1 MPLPINPALDSE
13 VSQEIGQVWK
23 QVENRVLQMAG
34 GNELMLQKDL
44 DIESLISSLNQTQA
58 SNKKEAEKYD
68 QVRNVFQRTLQCIQ
82 TVGGIVT
89 TGVST
94 VFAPASTCYN
104 ALTFVIQAWQGYEGI
119 FDSLTSL
126 LEKCID
132 FMSRL
137 SIYTQG
143 GMDSKLTMVA
153 CLHLQI
159 FVEICDRCL
168 KLRQKRHKLA
178 AFMKQLFL
186 NDDGVQGL
194 LASMGGLIDKE
205 RGLVAAQTWKSSI
218 EAAEN
223 SRDGLS
229 LTRKMHAS
237 LVEEKNM
244 LRKEKDVKVWKQNIL
259 TTLNCAQDILEEGST
274 KPWDEI
280 WNRYKS
286 SILQDTGE
294 WLFQDAKF
302 TSWLNGNDNKD
313 RILGLQGEVGTGK
326 TLLASNFILNTR
338 KGKLEAPGSLGSR
351 VAVAHNF
358 MDTETKPIA
367 VDDVNSKAVLMSSNL
382 VCQLALADESLMKS
396 IASRCDRS
404 KYLESPHEM
413 WSELL
418 FDNEDILSMDV
429 TLFIV
434 FDGIV
439 GSIQHFSQ
447 ILQGL
452 FNSPVSDRIRIMIT
466 GREDFF
472 DELETV
478 GGMKVARIPLA
489 RSNELDIEIYIKDR
503 MDHMDILKE
512 KSRSVVDVRA
522 RILRELPKS
531 TEGDYHKIRRVLDN
545 ISKTDDPDEVDFQ
558 LESARRPRP
567 EQIEAD
573 IEKLNQSLSNKEIA
587 EINEMILWVNNGM
600 FVKVDLDLM
609 EAAIELGMGDYA
621 SPSLMSIRSKIK
633 SKYTLFQVGW
643 NNTIEYKYPDIGAMI
658 PNKAPTR
665 GSQIPNDDTEVSAT
679 EINILKHY
687 LSTVCP
693 KYLYEKV
700 GFEDFLESKLVGKSS
715 RIHQDWENA
724 HIRLALRCM
733 KCLIEERNEK
743 TQLLYEHSQ
752 AFLSVHLNAADLS
765 LADRELKAEAGVMLV
780 RLFTEQYAIG
790 SLLGFEDFKPQIST
804 FFRYGDE
811 SFSYSWRS
819 WVFSQEGVVC
829 ISRWFRDSA
838 VIENVK
844 HNPIITAFNDP
855 EADHRMVLLKLGMLR
870 AANDLFRRDTAE
882 NETRRAFFFL
892 YFLITKKKLPHLDG
906 EYSATYEMFQLVE
919 NWSQAALEYTEKDA
933 LWEARA
939 VDVMQSV
946 TQYLTQQTR
955 AECVRRAKRAVDLDP
970 NCWQAS
976 YALSRAGDRSE
987 ENINILKDV
996 VDRLIADEEWAS
1008 QPRNKIILTR
1018 ILLDLS
1024 LSLDHGR
1031 DERCEEIN
1039 LRIFEIDRSPD
1050 VLGKICPIL
1059 DIYSELEK
1067 WDAIITFY
1075 ERLLEEPDKEQN
1087 TTGAF
1092 LAHNIGEYPLADVTF
1107 QAVKAKNR
1115 VDLVETLFNKAY
1127 ATEPPSREL
1136 DKLRFEHGRMLVR
1149 LDGYEETGLSIWED
1163 CRQIPHDSI
1172 NRFRHDLINV
1182 WIKLAYRKG
1191 TSSVDAE
1198 SYHAKLQAYYDEYEA
1213 DIVGDLQSCASMA
1226 QYFFRTGD
1234 EQKAKELLKG
1244 HVSGALEMLMDDNLD
1259 NDTLSLNT
1267 LSVSCCA
1274 MGDLRN
1280 ALVAWELQYIA
1291 FRAQRQEN
1299 KRRQLIWRQKQVAE
1313 MKKNSDDME
1322 TRAGESAEEGQV
1334 ADHDGLDLP
1343 DYDEINRSQDGT
1355 IASKLAAKLLEEEN
1369 EDTED
1374 VWWDVGRQLADEE
1387 INPFSLLSSGLTYCH
1402 NCRFVNW
1409 NMQNMWLCLTHAG
1422 QRVFHD
1428 DCYKKLMA
1436 GNAPASECS
1445 KDDEFYQFPMRD
1457 REQTKSLPK
1466 GCVLVQGEVVEY
1478 ESWKAEI
1485 RAKYVDF
1492 E

>member
-1 MPLPINPALDSE
+1 MTLPANAAIDSE
-13 VSQEIGQVWK
+13 ISREIGQVWK
-23 QVENRVLQMAG
+23 QVESRVLQMAG
-34 GNELMLQKDL
+34 GDESMLEKDL
-44 DIESLISSLNQTQA
+44 TIESVISSLNQTQA
-58 SNKKEAEKYD
+58 SNKKEAEKYG

-104 ALTFVIQAWQGYEGI
+104 ALSFVIQAWQGYEGI

-126 LEKCID
+126 LEKCIE
-132 FMSRL
+132 FMDRL
-137 SIYTQG
+137 SIYAQG

-194 LASMGGLIDKE
+194 LASMSGLVDKE

-237 LVEEKNM
+237 LMEDKSM
-244 LRKEKDVKVWKQNIL
+244 LRKEKDIKVWKQSIF
-259 TTLNCAQDILEEGST
+259 TTLNCAQDILEDAST

-302 TSWLNGNDNKD
+302 TSWLNGNDSKD
-313 RILGLQGEVGTGK
+313 RILGLQGEAGTGK
-326 TLLASNFILNTR
+326 TLLAANFILNIR
-338 KGKLEAPGSLGSR
+338 KGKLKAPEYLGSR
-351 VAVAHNF
+351 VVVAHNF
-358 MDTETKPIA
+358 MDMETKPTA
-367 VDDVNSKAVLMSSNL
+367 VDDINSKAVLMSSNL
-382 VCQLALADESLMKS
+382 ICQLALADESLMKS
-396 IASRCDRS
+396 IASICDRL
-404 KYLESPHEM
+404 KYLESPKEM

-418 FDNEDILSMDV
+418 FDNEDLLSMDI

-434 FDGIV
+434 FDRII
-439 GSIQHFSQ
+439 GSIRHFCQ

-452 FNSPVSDRIRIMIT
+452 MNSPISDRIRIMIT
-466 GREDFF
+466 GSKDFF
-472 DELETV
+472 RELETV
-478 GGMKVARIPLA
+478 GGIKVAKIPLVQ
-489 RSNELDIEIYIKDR
+489 SNESDIEIYIKDR

-512 KSRSVVDVRA
+512 KTPSVVDIRA

-531 TEGDYHKIRRVLDN
+531 TEGDYHKINRVLDN

-573 IEKLNQSLSNKEIA
+573 IQKLNQSLSKREIA
-587 EINEMILWVNNGM
+587 EINEMILWLNNGM
-600 FVKVDLDLM
+600 LVKVDLAM
-609 EAAIELGMGDYA
+609 IEAAIELGMGDYV
-621 SPSLMSIRSKIK
+621 SPSLMSMRSKIK

-643 NNTIEYKYPDIGAMI
+643 NDTVEYKYPDIGAMI
-658 PNKAPTR
+658 PNKASTR

-693 KYLYEKV
+693 KYLYDKV
-700 GFEDFLESKLVGKSS
+700 GFEDFLESKLVSKGSQ
-715 RIHQDWENA
+715 IHQDLENA
-724 HIRLALRCM
+724 NILLALRCM
-733 KCLIEERNEK
+733 KCLVEERSEK

-752 AFLSVHLNAADLS
+752 AFLIDYLNTTDLS
-765 LADRELKAEAGVMLV
+765 LADRELKSEAGVMLV

-790 SLLGFEDFKPQIST
+790 SLLGFEDFKPVINT
-804 FFRYGDE
+804 YFRYGDE
-811 SFSYSWRS
+811 LFPYSWAS
-819 WVFSQEGVVC
+819 WVFGQAGVVC
-829 ISRWFRDSA
+829 ISRWFSDSA
-838 VIENVK
+838 VIEDVK
-844 HNPIITAFNDP
+844 DNPIITAFNDP
-855 EADHRMVLLKLGMLR
+855 DADHRMVLLKLGMLR
-870 AANDLFRRDTAE
+870 AANDLFQRDTAE
-882 NETRRAFFFL
+882 NETRMAFFFL

-906 EYSATYEMFQLVE
+906 AYSATYEMFQLVE
-919 NWSQAALEYTEKDA
+919 NWSQAALELAEKDA

-939 VDVMQSV
+939 VDVIQSV
-946 TQYLTQQTR
+946 TQHLPPQTR
-955 AECVRRAKRAVDLDP
+955 AECVRRAKRAVDFDP
-970 NCWQAS
+970 NCWQGL
-976 YALSRAGDRSE
+976 YALSRAGGRNE
-987 ENINILKDV
+987 ENINILKGV
-996 VDRLIADEEWAS
+996 VDRLIADEGWTS

-1018 ILLDLS
+1018 ILLDLT
-1024 LSLDHGR
+1024 LSFDHGR

-1059 DIYSELEK
+1059 EIYSELEK

-1075 ERLLEEPDKEQN
+1075 ERLLEEPDKDQN

-1092 LAHNIGEYPLADVTF
+1092 LAQNIGEYPLVDVTF
-1107 QAVKAKNR
+1107 QAIKARNR
-1115 VDLVETLFNKAY
+1115 YDLIETLFNKAY
-1127 ATEPPSREL
+1127 ATEPPSQEL
-1136 DKLRFEHGRMLVR
+1136 DKLRLEHGRMLTR
-1149 LDGYEETGLSIWED
+1149 LEGYEEAGLSMWED
-1163 CRQIPHDSI
+1163 CRQIPQDEI
-1172 NRFRHDLINV
+1172 NRFRNGLINV

-1191 TSSVDAE
+1191 ASSVDAE
-1198 SYHAKLQAYYDEYEA
+1198 SYHTKLQAYYSDFES

-1244 HVSGALEMLMDDNLD
+1244 HVSGALEMLEDDDLD
-1259 NDTLSLNT
+1259 NDTVSLYT
-1267 LSVSCCA
+1267 LSVASCA
-1274 MGDLRN
+1274 MSDLQN

-1291 FRAQRQEN
+1291 FRAQRHEN

-1313 MKKNSDDME
+1313 MKDSEDLGK
-1322 TRAGESAEEGQV
+1322 RAGESTEEGQV
-1334 ADHDGLDLP
+1334 AGLGETDLLDH
-1343 DYDEINRSQDGT
+1343 DEINGNEDGAH
-1355 IASKLAAKLLEEEN
+1355 ASKLVAKLMEEEN
-1369 EDTED
+1369 ENTEE
-1374 VWWDVGRQLADEE
+1374 VWWDMGKQLADEE
-1387 INPFSLLSSGLTYCH
+1387 IDPMSLMSSGLTYCH
-1402 NCRFVNW
+1402 NCRFVSW
-1409 NMQNMWLCLTHAG
+1409 NNAGMWLCLTHAG

-1428 DCYKKLMA
+1428 DCYKKLMD

-1457 REQTKSLPK
+1457 KEQAKSLPK

-1478 ESWKAEI
+1478 ERWKAEI
-1485 RAKYVDF
+1485 RDKYVEF

>member
-1 MPLPINPALDSE
+1 MTLPVNPAIDSE
-13 VSQEIGQVWK
+13 VNREIGQVWK
-23 QVENRVLQMAG
+23 QVESRVLQMAG
-34 GNELMLQKDL
+34 GDETMLQKDL
-44 DIESLISSLNQTQA
+44 TIESVISSLNQTQA
-58 SNKKEAEKYD
+58 SNKKEAEKYG

-126 LEKCID
+126 LEKCVE
-132 FMSRL
+132 FMDRL

-168 KLRQKRHKLA
+168 KLRRKRQKLA

-194 LASMGGLIDKE
+194 LASMSGLIDKE

-237 LVEEKNM
+237 LMEDKSILM
-244 LRKEKDVKVWKQNIL
+244 KEKDIKVWKQTIF

-274 KPWDEI
+274 KPWDET

-302 TSWLNGNDNKD
+302 TSWLSGNDNKD

-326 TLLASNFILNTR
+326 TLLASNFILNIR
-338 KGKLEAPGSLGSR
+338 KGKLKTPESLGSR
-351 VAVAHNF
+351 VVVAHNF
-358 MDTETKPIA
+358 IDMETRPTV
-367 VDDVNSKAVLMSSNL
+367 VDDVNSKAILMSSNL
-382 VCQLALADESLMKS
+382 ICQLALADESLMKS
-396 IASRCDRS
+396 IASICDRS
-404 KYLESPHEM
+404 KYLESPKEM

-418 FDNEDILSMDV
+418 FDNKDLLSMDI

-434 FDGIV
+434 FDGII

-447 ILQGL
+447 ILQAL
-452 FNSPVSDRIRIMIT
+452 LNSPVSDRFRIVIT
-466 GREDFF
+466 GSDDFF

-478 GGMKVARIPLA
+478 GGIKVAKIPLA
-489 RSNELDIEIYIKDR
+489 QSNQSDIEIYIKNR

-512 KSRSVVDVRA
+512 KTPIVADIRA

-531 TEGDYHKIRRVLDN
+531 TEGDYHKINRVLDN

-573 IEKLNQSLSNKEIA
+573 IQKLNQSLSKREIA
-587 EINEMILWVNNGM
+587 EINEMILWLNNGM
-600 FVKVDLDLM
+600 FAKVDLALI
-609 EAAIELGMGDYA
+609 EAAIGLGIGDYV
-621 SPSLMSIRSKIK
+621 SPSLMSMRSKIK
-633 SKYTLFQVGW
+633 LKYTLFQVGW
-643 NNTIEYKYPDIGAMI
+643 NDTVEYKYPDIGAMI
-658 PNKAPTR
+658 PNKASTR

-693 KYLYEKV
+693 KDLYDKM
-700 GFEDFLESKLVGKSS
+700 GFEDFLESKLVSKGSQ
-715 RIHQDWENA
+715 IHQDLENA

-733 KCLIEERNEK
+733 RCLIEDRNEK

-752 AFLSVHLNAADLS
+752 AFLIVHLNAADLS
-765 LADRELKAEAGVMLV
+765 LADRELKAEAGEMLV

-790 SLLGFEDFKPQIST
+790 SLLGFEDNKPEIST
-804 FFRYGDE
+804 YSRYADWL
-811 SFSYSWRS
+811 FPYSWGS

-844 HNPIITAFNDP
+844 DNPIITSFNDP
-855 EADHRMVLLKLGMLR
+855 DADHRMVLLKLGMLR
-870 AANDLFRRDTAE
+870 AATDLFRRDTAE
-882 NETRRAFFFL
+882 NETRMAFFFL

-906 EYSATYEMFQLVE
+906 AYSATYEMFQLVE
-919 NWSQAALEYTEKDA
+919 NWSQAALECTEKDA
-933 LWEARA
+933 LWEANS
-939 VDVMQSV
+939 VDVLQSV
-946 TQYLTQQTR
+946 TQHLPPQTR
-955 AECVRRAKRAVDLDP
+955 TECVRRAKRAVGLDP
-970 NCWQAS
+970 NCWQAL
-976 YALSRAGDRSE
+976 YALSRAGGRNE
-987 ENINILKDV
+987 ENIDILKGV
-996 VDRLIADEEWAS
+996 VDRLIADEEWTS

-1018 ILLDLS
+1018 ILLDLT

-1059 DIYSELEK
+1059 EIYSELEK

-1075 ERLLEEPDKEQN
+1075 ERLLEEPHKDQN

-1092 LAHNIGEYPLADVTF
+1092 VAQNIGEYPLVDVTF
-1107 QAVKAKNR
+1107 QAIKAKNR

-1127 ATEPPSREL
+1127 ATEPPSRDL
-1136 DKLRFEHGRMLVR
+1136 DKLRFEHGRMLIR
-1149 LDGYEETGLSIWED
+1149 LDGYEEAGLSIWED
-1163 CRQIPHDSI
+1163 CRQIPHDEI
-1172 NRFRHDLINV
+1172 HRFRNDLINV

-1191 TSSVDAE
+1191 ASSVDAE
-1198 SYHAKLQAYYDEYEA
+1198 SYHRKLQAYYDDYES

-1226 QYFFRTGD
+1226 QYFLRAGD
-1234 EQKAKELLKG
+1234 EQNAKELLKG
-1244 HVSGALEMLMDDNLD
+1244 HVSGALEMLEDDDLD
-1259 NDTLSLNT
+1259 NDTVSLYT
-1267 LSVSCCA
+1267 LGITSCA
-1274 MGDLRN
+1274 MSDLRN

-1299 KRRQLIWRQKQVAE
+1299 KRRQLIWRKKQLAE
-1313 MKKNSDDME
+1313 MKDSADLEKCTD
-1322 TRAGESAEEGQV
+1322 ESTEEGQV
-1334 ADHDGLDLP
+1334 ANLIETDLLDHND
-1343 DYDEINRSQDGT
+1343 INGSEDGT
-1355 IASKLAAKLLEEEN
+1355 PASELVAKLMEEEN
-1369 EDTED
+1369 ENTEE
-1374 VWWDVGRQLADEE
+1374 VWWDMGRQLADEE
-1387 INPFSLLSSGLTYCH
+1387 IDPMSLLTSGLTCCH
-1402 NCRFVNW
+1402 NCRFVSW
-1409 NMQNMWLCLTHAG
+1409 NNAGMWLCLTHAG

-1428 DCYKKLMA
+1428 DCYKKLMD

-1457 REQTKSLPK
+1457 KEQAKALPK

-1478 ESWKAEI
+1478 KSWKAEI